1 MHEDR
6 LGHGAQ
12 TSTEKI
18 NQQYR
23 LWIQPGGELMRE
35 VRNYIGGRWEERNGQ
50 STEAVYGP
58 ATGAVIADT
67 PSLLSHA
74 RFLANTIR

>member
-1 MHEDR
+1 MP
-6 LGHGAQ
+6 LAAALQ
-12 TSTEKI
+12 
-18 NQQYR
+18 
-23 LWIQPGGELMRE
+23 RE
-35 VRNYIGGRWEERNGQ
+35 VCNYTGGRWEERNGR
-50 STEAVYGP
+50 STEAVYDP

>member
-1 MHEDR
+1 
-6 LGHGAQ
+6 
-12 TSTEKI
+12 
-18 NQQYR
+18 
-23 LWIQPGGELMRE
+23 MRE
-35 VRNYIGGRWEERNGQ
+35 VSNYIGGRWEERNGQ
-50 STEAVYGP
+50 STESVHDP